1 MSRAANLKSNRYPP
15 SHPLSRRWEFCAPH
29 YYDFEVGDAADVQP
43 DAWFDSAQTAGL
55 KTPVALLDKAQ
66 TNAAAKQA
74 AAEVTAEQAKEN
86 PPSAVKSAAKA
97 ARTPGATSA
106 TRVLTPRSHNGAMPG
121 SSSRVAKTPA
131 TGRSAMGAA
140 SRAGG
145 TPFPTEPP
153 SVDDGATDEDSAEY
167 ATAGET
173 PGTAFKSVAKSKT
186 PVNAA
191 ATPVNATTT
200 SESRR
205 IRAANGAGPHPESH
219 PESSAK
225 ESAKESTA
233 SKGSSQRARRSAR
246 TSTAKK
252 ATPEPTAMDVDSP
265 VAAGAEPEPE
275 PEAAPR
281 STAIALISP
290 VSSPR
295 TSPRLAAAASAR
307 ERIEEAAVA
316 MDDDA
321 SRAAAAAAASPTRQ
335 SPRLTAARAAAR
347 STPFVAAK
355 TPGRGPVAGA
365 AASKTPSRF
374 APTPAPVD
382 PEPASKEPEPASK
395 EPEPVSKPRRRK
407 GLTGGGAVRVLVSEQ
422 RVQVEAVEAEAVTL
436 HREEATGERRAM
448 SPARPRRVGA
458 SVDPVAEKPPA
469 GTRQQPP
476 AARAVPH
483 VPPAVATRTT
493 RAMAARAAAI
503 AGAKRER
510 EPPAPP
516 RTHATRSSAGERMR
530 AKLTVPISP
539 NLSRPPKRARAAQK
553 TSEELALEKSRAAA
567 AEEKE
572 RMRVAARRAAARS
585 GGLGGVARAKPS
597 TRPTTPSFA
606 RTHRMATR
614 AVVAH
619 GARDE
624 NSPFRSVA
632 QTFRKETFKP
642 KEESKSFHNRAPT
655 KPKSP
660 ALSKSNAAGRA
671 RAKTTEE
678 LELEAIA
685 AAPKFRARPVRRAVL
700 KGAGDAAERAKAAAE
715 VRRVAALRA
724 KEGEARKGGWDKQ
737 LGRKRGAEAAAD
749 EEERAK
755 REAKRRRELELGG
768 HGGFMPPTA
777 PESPRL
783 VTSRRALLKA
793 PAPAGANGG
802 VGGGASRVAREPEAS
817 VDWSARPLTRP
828 EGFNLTTDKRGA
840 YARKVL
846 ERREA
851 EEEEAAAAKRRV
863 VAKPVPATT
872 RRRSSQCFVPNE
884 IKVTQFQPFNLKG
897 EALHEYERKR
907 EAQRREEEEAAA
919 RARAEFKARPLPFS
933 TFNPMFEVNPSDA
946 APTVPMDLKLPG
958 DTRAESRARF
968 EEANARRIAEQER
981 ARAEEERER
990 VASDERERRRLRR
1003 STVFKAR
1010 AVPDYA
1016 ELATVG
1022 VAPVPEAEL
1031 TVPES
1036 PFATRRSR
1044 RVYRYN

>member
-1 MSRAANLKSNRYPP
+1 MSRAANLKSDRYPP
-15 SHPLSRRWEFCAPH
+15 SRPLSRRWEFCAPH
-29 YYDFEVGDAADVQP
+29 YYDFEVGDAADAQP

-106 TRVLTPRSHNGAMPG
+106 TRALTPRSDNGAMPG
-121 SSSRVAKTPA
+121 SSSRKAKTPA
-131 TGRSAMGAA
+131 TGRSAMAA

-145 TPFPTEPP
+145 APFPTEPP
-153 SVDDGATDEDSAEY
+153 VVDDGATDEDSAEY

-173 PGTAFKSVAKSKT
+173 PGTASKSVAKSKT
-186 PVNAA
+186 PAA
-191 ATPVNATTT
+191 ATP
-200 SESRR
+200 
-205 IRAANGAGPHPESH
+205 ANGAAHPESH
-219 PESSAK
+219 PESSATA
-225 ESAKESTA
+225 AKESTA

-246 TSTAKK
+246 TSTVKK

-265 VAAGAEPEPE
+265 VAAVTEPE
-275 PEAAPR
+275 PEAMAQAAPV

-321 SRAAAAAAASPTRQ
+321 SRAAAAAPTRR
-335 SPRLTAARAAAR
+335 SPRLTAARAAAH
-347 STPFVAAK
+347 STGFVAAK
-355 TPGRGPVAGA
+355 TPGRGPVAGT

-374 APTPAPVD
+374 APIPAPEPVDPEPVSKD
-382 PEPASKEPEPASK
+382 PEPASKKPEPVSK

-422 RVQVEAVEAEAVTL
+422 RVQVQAVEAEAVTL

-458 SVDPVAEKPPA
+458 SVDPVAEKP
-469 GTRQQPP
+469 
-476 AARAVPH
+476 AARAVPR

-510 EPPAPP
+510 EAPAPP
-516 RTHATRSSAGERMR
+516 RTHASRSSAGARGKFGANN

-553 TSEELALEKSRAAA
+553 TTEELALEKSRAAA

-572 RMRVAARRAAARS
+572 RMRVAARRAAAR
-585 GGLGGVARAKPS
+585 GAPPRRAAAKPPS
-597 TRPTTPSFA
+597 TKPTTPSFA

-614 AVVAH
+614 AVVQEASH
-619 GARDE
+619 GHARDE
-624 NSPFRSVA
+624 NSPSRSSVA
-632 QTFRKETFKP
+632 RTFSRTR
-642 KEESKSFHNRAPT
+642 ESESFHNRAPT
-655 KPKSP
+655 KPRSP
-660 ALSKSNAAGRA
+660 ALSKSNAVRT
-671 RAKTTEE
+671 RSKTTEE

-700 KGAGDAAERAKAAAE
+700 EGAGDAAERAKAAAE
-715 VRRVAALRA
+715 QRRVATRRA
-724 KEGEARKGGWDKQ
+724 KEGVARKGGWDKQ

-749 EEERAK
+749 EEERAA
-755 REAKRRRELELGG
+755 REAKRRREMETYG

-783 VTSRRALLKA
+783 KTSRRALLKA
-793 PAPAGANGG
+793 PAPAADAGARGV
-802 VGGGASRVAREPEAS
+802 VGGGASRVAQEPESA
-817 VDWSARPLTRP
+817 DWSARPLTQP
-828 EGFNLTTDKRGA
+828 LGFNLTTDKRGA

-851 EEEEAAAAKRRV
+851 EEEEAAALKRRV

-933 TFNPMFEVNPSDA
+933 TFNPMFEFNPSDA

-958 DTRAESRARF
+958 DSRAESRARF
-968 EEANARRIAEQER
+968 DDANARRIAEQER

-990 VASDERERRRLRR
+990 VANDERERRRMRR
-1003 STVFKAR
+1003 SMVFKAR
-1010 AVPDYA
+1010 DVPDYA